1 MENCLRKAIGCLEIS
16 FKRYF
21 SPKPGLYHAAGG
33 DFLNRNKNAN
43 KKEENMNKTHW
54 NLILAGALGGAL
66 IVGSINILTVLDN
79 LTGVAAATLVAAIGI
94 LVMYYARYS

>member
-1 MENCLRKAIGCLEIS
+1 
-16 FKRYF
+16 
-21 SPKPGLYHAAGG
+21 
-33 DFLNRNKNAN
+33 
-43 KKEENMNKTHW
+43 MNKTHW

-79 LTGVAAATLVAAIGI
+79 LTGVAAAVLVAVLGI